1 MDRLTELDIFG
12 KKEPLYQM
20 SHGCLNPGGFW
31 LRYTLCILVF
41 PPLWSTA
48 RQCRWIFHFHTRWF
62 QNALLLSAYQQFWC
76 ISFWLYC
83 IRAFNSS
90 LHAHLFRFRLVYH
103 NVGHCGPPPAFER
116 HVWGRAEFASLI
128 HISYR
133 FTSLNKNGIFQ
144 AKTRAT
150 LNWAEVNAS

>member
-1 MDRLTELDIFG
+1 MDRLTEWDIFG

-31 LRYTLCILVF
+31 LRCTLCILVF

-48 RQCRWIFHFHTRWF
+48 RQCRWISFISPLVGFKMLFCWVLTSSSDVFPSDYIVSEDLTR
-62 QNALLLSAYQQFWC
+62 
-76 ISFWLYC
+76 LYMH
-83 IRAFNSS
+83 IYLDF
-90 LHAHLFRFRLVYH
+90 VYH

-150 LNWAEVNAS
+150 LNWAGVNAS